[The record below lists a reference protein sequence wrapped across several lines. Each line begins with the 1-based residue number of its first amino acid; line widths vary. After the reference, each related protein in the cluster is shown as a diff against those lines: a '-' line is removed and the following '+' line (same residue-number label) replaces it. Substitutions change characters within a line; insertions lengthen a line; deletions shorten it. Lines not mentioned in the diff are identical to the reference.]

1 VQEFTLYRLSPKTPN
16 QARRLY
22 DTDKEVEAG
31 TGGEWIAD
39 GSCVGDNVA
48 VWAPLDDEP
57 CWLII
62 VVKAIHVVQ
71 EAFIDPDR
79 NTNVPG
85 DVVFSGL

>member
-1 VQEFTLYRLSPKTPN
+1 LYRLSPKTPN

-48 VWAPLDDEP
+48 VW
-57 CWLII
+57 